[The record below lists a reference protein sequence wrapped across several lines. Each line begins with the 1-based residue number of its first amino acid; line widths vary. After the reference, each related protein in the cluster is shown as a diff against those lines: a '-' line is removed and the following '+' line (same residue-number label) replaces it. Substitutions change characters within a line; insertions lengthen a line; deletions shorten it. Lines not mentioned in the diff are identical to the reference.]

1 MGMLVWPFEFLSF
14 PLFIL
19 LLSQAV
25 FSSSP
30 HLCPPE
36 QSRALLQFKNIISL
50 KNCSSIYG
58 LQPRKIQSWKEGSDC
73 CLWDGVSCDNVTGN
87 VIGLDLAN
95 CFLCGTIDSN
105 RTLFLLSHLQ
115 RLDLSSNNFVLPEFP
130 STISGQSY
138 YEKHGSKHDPFERV
152 VLLGGVSMSDVA
164 PHSLLNLSSFL
175 TTLDLD
181 TCSLG
186 ENLGGEFPVNIFQLP
201 NLQWIRLSHNPMIV
215 HFPKSNWTSP
225 LRFLEVVG
233 TGSTGLTG
241 IFHHCIGDLKYLEHI
256 RVDGKGELPN
266 SIGNLVSLKRLI
278 LGGIFTGS
286 IPASIGNLSQINEID
301 LYNDDFR
308 GELPL
313 SLGKLQNLMDLYLA
327 GNNFTG
333 QIPNAFTNLTKLTRI
348 NFHSNNF
355 NGQLPLSLFNLTQP
369 VDVDFSVNQLTGPL
383 PSDIK
388 GHAGLV
394 YLDISDNLLKGTVPS
409 WLFALPL
416 LNHLDLSYNQL
427 DGFNDE
433 FQVNSSQL
441 VDQRNEAYI
450 SHNLIKGTVPS
461 WLFALPSLNHL
472 DLSYNQL
479 DGFNNDFQVNSS
491 QLVCVDISYNK
502 LRGPIPRSLFELV
515 HLRDLSLSSNN
526 MTGSLDLEMISK
538 LKNLSS
544 LHLSY
549 NSLVLSSSSPVNYTF
564 PMFWSL
570 HLSSCNLSQ
579 FPILLKDSKYAE
591 EIDLSDNKIHGH
603 VPEWFLGLGGDS
615 LRYLNLSH
623 NFLTSFS
630 HFPWNTLN
638 KLDLRSNLLQGSLL
652 ALPLP
657 RVALSLSKNMFSGEI
672 PASFCNIGSFVNIL
686 DLSNNN
692 LNGIIPQC
700 LGNVNMRLLD
710 LRMNKLSGKIPPSFC
725 NGSYLEIL
733 DLSNNNL
740 NGTIPQCL
748 GNLGLSVLDLRMN
761 NFSGAIPEE
770 FVNCEFL
777 TTLGLN
783 GNKLEGLLPRSL
795 LKCTT
800 LEVLDVGNNQI
811 SGEFPHWL
819 GSLPNLQV
827 LVLRSNKFQGP
838 IANPY
843 RTKFPFRMLRII
855 DVSHNEFTGPL
866 PAFYFKN
873 FKAMMTVDQNKSELK
888 YMGDDYYEDH
898 MMVTMKGINIELVRI
913 LSILTTIDLSNNNF
927 SGEIPANIGK
937 LKSLKGLNFS
947 HNKLEGHIPS
957 TMGSLTNLEWLDL
970 SSNRLAGKIPEEL
983 LDVTSLE
990 VLNLSYNKLE
1000 GHIPEGRQFNTFSND
1015 SYVGNLG
1022 LCGFPLSK
1030 KCNQQPPPPSFVT
1043 SGSKI
1048 GFGWKVVALGYGCGV
1063 LFGMF
1068 MGYLVFSTG
1077 KPQWLVRLVEEYQPR
1092 GKLRRPRNGRRH
1104 HGNRRN

>member
-1 MGMLVWPFEFLSF
+1 MGMLVWLFEFLFSF
-14 PLFIL
+14 PLLIL
-19 LLSQAV
+19 LLSPV
-25 FSSSP
+25 SFTFSL
-30 HLCPPE
+30 HLCPPN
-36 QSRALLQFKNIISL
+36 QSLALLQFKSIRSSL
-50 KNCSSIYG
+50 CFE
-58 LQPRKIQSWKEGSDC
+58 SWKEGRDC

-87 VIGLDLAN
+87 VIGLDLAD
-95 CFLCGTIDSN
+95 CQLHGTIGSN
-105 RTLFLLSHLQ
+105 SSLFLLSHLQ
-115 RLDLSSNNFVLPEFP
+115 RLNLAHNDFWMSEIP
-130 STISGQSY
+130 STISRLASLR
-138 YEKHGSKHDPFERV
+138 HLNLSNSNISGSVPQEISHLSKLVSLDLSFNYVLSIENSAMKRMAQNMTHLR
-152 VLLGGVSMSDVA
+152 VLLLNEVNMLAVA
-164 PHSLLNLSSFL
+164 PHSLLNFSSSL

-181 TCSLG
+181 DCDLG
-186 ENLGGEFPVNIFQLP
+186 EDHGGEFPVNIFQLP
-201 NLQWIRLSHNPMIV
+201 NLQWIRLSGNSMIV

-225 LRFLEVVG
+225 LRFLEAVG

-241 IFHHCIGDLKYLEHI
+241 IFHNCIGDLKYLEHI
-256 RVDGKGELPN
+256 EVRGTGELPN

-278 LGGIFTGS
+278 L
-286 IPASIGNLSQINEID
+286 EED
-301 LYNDDFR
+301 
-308 GELPL
+308 
-313 SLGKLQNLMDLYLA
+313 
-327 GNNFTG
+327 NNFTG
-333 QIPNAFTNLTKLTRI
+333 QIPNAFANLTKLTRI
-348 NFHSNNF
+348 NLGLNNF
-355 NGQLPLSLFNLTQP
+355 NGQLPLFLFNLTQL
-369 VDVDFSVNQLTGPL
+369 VEVAFSVNQLTGSL
-383 PSDIK
+383 PSDLK

-394 YLDISDNLLKGTVPS
+394 SLDVSHNLIKGTVPS

-416 LNHLDLSYNQL
+416 LNHLDLSNNQL

-433 FQVNSSQL
+433 FQVNSSRL
-441 VDQRNEAYI
+441 VDQIRDIPAPQNEAYI

-461 WLFALPSLNHL
+461 WLFALPLLNLL
-472 DLSYNQL
+472 DLSNNQL
-479 DGFNNDFQVNSS
+479 DGFNDEFQVNSS
-491 QLVCVDISYNK
+491 QLRDLDLSNNK
-502 LRGPIPRSLFELV
+502 LHGQVPRSLFELV
-515 HLRDLSLSSNN
+515 HLNHLSLSSNN

-538 LKNLSS
+538 LKHLSS
-544 LHLSY
+544 LDLSY
-549 NSLVLSSSSPVNYTF
+549 NNLVLSSSSPVNYTF
-564 PMFWSL
+564 PMFRSL
-570 HLSSCNLSQ
+570 HLSSCNLSE
-579 FPILLKDSKYAE
+579 FPILLKDSKLVE
-591 EIDLSDNKIHGH
+591 EIDLSDNKIHGQ

-615 LRYLNLSH
+615 LTYLSLSH

-630 HFPWNTLN
+630 HFPWNNLLI
-638 KLDLRSNLLQGSLL
+638 LDLHSNLIQGSLL

-657 RVALSLSKNMFSGEI
+657 SAALYLSKNMFSGEI
-672 PASFCNIGSFVNIL
+672 PASFCNNGSYVGVLYLSNNNLNGTIPQCLGNLGLSILDLRMNKLSGNIPPSFCNIGNSAYIL

-692 LNGIIPQC
+692 LNGK
-700 LGNVNMRLLD
+700 V
-710 LRMNKLSGKIPPSFC
+710 
-725 NGSYLEIL
+725 
-733 DLSNNNL
+733 
-740 NGTIPQCL
+740 PQCL

-795 LKCTT
+795 LKCRKP
-800 LEVLDVGNNQI
+800 EVLDVGNNQI

-819 GSLPNLQV
+819 GSLPNLLV
-827 LVLRSNKFQGP
+827 LVLRSNKFRGP

-843 RTKFPFRMLRII
+843 KTKFPFPMLRII

-888 YMGDDYYEDH
+888 YMGGDYYQDH
-898 MMVTMKGINIELVRI
+898 MMVTMKGIDIELVRI
-913 LSILTTIDLSNNNF
+913 LSILTTIDFSNNNF

-970 SSNRLAGKIPEEL
+970 SSNRLAGKIPEDL
-983 LDVTSLE
+983 FDVTSLE
-990 VLNLSYNKLE
+990 VLNLSYNKLM
-1000 GHIPEGRQFNTFSND
+1000 GHIPEGRQFNTFSNK
-1015 SYVGNLG
+1015 SYIGNSG

-1030 KCNQQPPPPSFVT
+1030 KCNQNETQPPPPPSFAT

-1092 GKLRRPRNGRRH
+1092 GKLRRPRNGRRR